1 MKAANEFSSSSV
13 VPTYLPTAEGK
24 LESFPEVI
32 PHPVVVVV
40 DDAAADAV
48 TAALV
53 LWIIRVLSVVF
64 YQLLLLTLAAKICD
78 LNWMIQGTLNP
89 TINIQ
94 CVWTR
99 ISFNLN
105 WIF

>member
-1 MKAANEFSSSSV
+1 MGDRFRDYFQWTDSHFRVKAAYEFSSSSV

-64 YQLLLLTLAAKICD
+64 YQLWQQKYVI
-78 LNWMIQGTLNP
+78 
-89 TINIQ
+89 
-94 CVWTR
+94 
-99 ISFNLN
+99 
-105 WIF
+105 